1 MTQIETCIQRPIT
14 TLTTTTTT
22 NNNGHTTSSSGSS
35 SPLLLLNQH
44 QTGSDEFTINLSS
57 IQLTSNNIQNSTINN
72 NNENTV
78 DIDFSFSSNMNIM
91 NSNNNNNN
99 NNSNDV
105 RVQVYYCGTIM
116 VVYIKDQSRLEEL
129 LDLFRE
135 ICQFDKQQLFTI
147 KWVDEEGD
155 PCTLSSQI
163 ELDEALR
170 LYFINKETE
179 LTIHIFANIPERPGN
194 YLFNYNYRVLF

>member
-1 MTQIETCIQRPIT
+1 MTQIEACIQRPIT
-14 TLTTTTTT
+14 TLTTTTT

-57 IQLTSNNIQNSTINN
+57 IQLTSNNNNNNHSNIQNSTINNN

-91 NSNNNNNN
+91 NMNMNNT
-99 NNSNDV
+99 NDV

-129 LDLFRE
+129 LDLFRQ

-194 YLFNYNYRVLF
+194 YLF

>member
-1 MTQIETCIQRPIT
+1 MTQIEACIQRPIT
-14 TLTTTTTT
+14 TLTTTTT

-57 IQLTSNNIQNSTINN
+57 IQLTSNNNNNNHSNIQNSTINNNN

-91 NSNNNNNN
+91 NMNMNNT
-99 NNSNDV
+99 NDV

-129 LDLFRE
+129 LDLFRQ

-194 YLFNYNYRVLF
+194 YLF

>member
-1 MTQIETCIQRPIT
+1 MTQIEACIQRPIT
-14 TLTTTTTT
+14 TLTTTTT

-57 IQLTSNNIQNSTINN
+57 IQLTSNNNNNNNHSNIQNSTINNN

-91 NSNNNNNN
+91 NMNMNNT
-99 NNSNDV
+99 NDV

-129 LDLFRE
+129 LDLFRQ

-194 YLFNYNYRVLF
+194 YLF